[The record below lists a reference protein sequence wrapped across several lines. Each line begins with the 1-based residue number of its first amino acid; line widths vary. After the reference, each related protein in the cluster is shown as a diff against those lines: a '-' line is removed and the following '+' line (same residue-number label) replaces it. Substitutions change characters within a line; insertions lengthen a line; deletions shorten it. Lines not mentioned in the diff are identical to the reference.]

1 MPKFTAL
8 HDPMS
13 NLEELHQSIQL
24 AFIKPVRDGRILL
37 KVRPQLLAIDA
48 WQEVAVWMQ
57 KSAVLLQVECKDMA
71 PPGPLVRSLAVK
83 TDEPQD

>member
-24 AFIKPVRDGRILL
+24 AFIKSVRDGRILL
-37 KVRPQLLAIDA
+37 IVRPQLLAIDA
-48 WQEVAVWMQ
+48 WQEVAV
-57 KSAVLLQVECKDMA
+57 
-71 PPGPLVRSLAVK
+71 
-83 TDEPQD
+83 